1 MVSWT
6 MRNNSRRARFR
17 LPGDK
22 ESAMPATSPDSLDRF
37 LDAQKDSYDIALS
50 ELTRG
55 RKQSHWMWFIF
66 PQLRGLGHSAMS
78 HHYGIADA
86 DEAGRKASQR
96 AIGILEKLELKAVDD
111 PRYVHAVI
119 FRLQERLVSFIVR
132 RVLAECAS
140 ELELLGRDVS
150 RLAGAAAGT
159 VVEGL
164 ATEAVS
170 PTAG

>member
-50 ELTRG
+50 ELIRG

-86 DEAGRKASQR
+86 DEAGRYLA
-96 AIGILEKLELKAVDD
+96 
-111 PRYVHAVI
+111 H
-119 FRLQERLVSFIVR
+119 
-132 RVLAECAS
+132 RVLGPRLIRCADAVLAHQGTAADRIFGS
-140 ELELLGRDVS
+140 VDAAKLRSSATLFAAVPGAPDVFDRILQAFFDNRPCRTTLDRLG
-150 RLAGAAAGT
+150 
-159 VVEGL
+159 
-164 ATEAVS
+164 
-170 PTAG
+170 